1 MIHNNII
8 YNKKCV
14 SKINNP
20 EFSLNIELYKVFDID
35 IKNKKILVKLYNQ
48 KNPIWL
54 EVNSNVLSKTQYKLI
69 SRAHV
74 IDSNGIYVLSEIL
87 NNTITELPPGI
98 RRCYQCEFDEFIVEN
113 DLVDEAITNGIVW
126 ETVSNY
132 LNRLL
137 TN

>member
-1 MIHNNII
+1 MIHNNIM
-8 YNKKCV
+8 YNKKCA
-14 SKINNP
+14 SKIKNP
-20 EFSLNIELYKVFDID
+20 DFSLNIELYKIFDID

-54 EVNSNVLSKTQYKLI
+54 EVNSNILSKTQYKLI

-87 NNTITELPPGI
+87 NNNITELPYGI

-113 DLVDEAITNGIVW
+113 NLVDEAITNGIVW
-126 ETVSNY
+126 ETVSKY
-132 LNRLL
+132 LQTLL
-137 TN
+137 SN